1 MDVRI
6 VRLQSGEDIIAEY
19 EEKSE
24 EGLVFINNPMS
35 LLFKRLPTGK
45 AIMLMSPWLPTE
57 LVEQNNTWLYS
68 QDILA
73 VMQPKASLVSY
84 YGKSVKDLQIEMLQS
99 SQEVEESLNNYDD
112 NHSFIF
118 DGDDGEEEYE
128 EPTDE
133 EIEELTQLKQ
143 DIKKRLLH

>member
-1 MDVRI
+1 MNIRI

-19 EEKSE
+19 EEKAE
-24 EGLVFINNPMS
+24 EGLVFLSNPMT

-45 AIMLMSPWLPTE
+45 AIMLMSPWLPIE

-73 VMQPKASLVSY
+73 VMQPKESLIGY
-84 YGKSVKDLQIEMLQS
+84 YGKSIKDLQIEMIQS
-99 SQEVEESLNNYDD
+99 SQEIEDSLNDYDNQQELDFIGDEGDYDD
-112 NHSFIF
+112 
-118 DGDDGEEEYE
+118 E
-128 EPTDE
+128 EPTEE
-133 EIEELTQLKQ
+133 EIQELTELRQ

>member
-1 MDVRI
+1 MNVRI

-19 EEKSE
+19 EEKVE
-24 EGLVFINNPMS
+24 EGIVFLNNPMS

-73 VMQPKASLVSY
+73 VMHPKTSLVSY

-99 SQEVEESLNNYDD
+99 SQEVEDSLNNYDD
-112 NHSFIF
+112 NHSFVF
-118 DGDDGEEEYE
+118 DGDEEEEEYG
-128 EPTDE
+128 EPSDE
-133 EIEELTQLKQ
+133 EIEELTQLRQ
-143 DIKKRLLH
+143 DTKKRLLH